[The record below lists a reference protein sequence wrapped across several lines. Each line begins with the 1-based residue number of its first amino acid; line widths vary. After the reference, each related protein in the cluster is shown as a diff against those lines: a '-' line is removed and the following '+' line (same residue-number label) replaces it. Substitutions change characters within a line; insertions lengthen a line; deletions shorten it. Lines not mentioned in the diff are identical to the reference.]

1 MDYINEIN
9 NLVAS
14 IDVKGTQEFLG
25 KEIPVVE
32 GGFGEG
38 QKVVLAKTIAEIHET
53 ELSEINRKINE
64 HIDEFETGVDLL
76 DLKGNSD
83 FEMEILHNGLY
94 TQNALNRAK
103 NIYLLSEQGYMLL
116 VGFMNTEKAKAIRK
130 QLRREYFAMRKV
142 INSEEQLKSNLLLEI
157 YNGGQGGVLASK
169 QLVELERKPLIETIE
184 KQSDAINELKPHAEY
199 AERVLEDKKTTLT
212 PTQIA
217 KDFGMAGQGLNA
229 LLHDLGVQYKQNG
242 QWLLYA
248 KYQGKGYTES
258 YQADI
263 PHAKPQTRWTQA
275 GKKFIHD
282 ILREN
287 GYKTLSETKQE
298 QQHFDFN

>member
-1 MDYINEIN
+1 MDYINEMN
-9 NLVAS
+9 KTVERVVQTVSSREVAEMMEKRHDHLLRDIEKHTAILEKVS
-14 IDVKGTQEFLG
+14 EPNFGVADLWILSSYLDAQG
-25 KEIPVVE
+25 KERKEYQVTKKGCEFIAHKTT
-32 GGFGEG
+32 GEKG
-38 QKVVLAKTIAEIHET
+38 DLFTIRYM
-53 ELSEINRKINE
+53 NK
-64 HIDEFETGVDLL
+64 FE
-76 DLKGNSD
+76 
-83 FEMEILHNGLY
+83 EMEQYI
-94 TQNALNRAK
+94 K
-103 NIYLLSEQGYMLL
+103 EQQVPQL
-116 VGFMNTEKAKAIRK
+116 TEKQMLQLQILNGDEMERIGALK
-130 QLRREYFAMRKV
+130 QYEGV
-142 INSEEQLKSNLLLEI
+142 IT
-157 YNGGQGGVLASK
+157 
-169 QLVELERKPLIETIE
+169 KPLIDTIE

-217 KDFGMAGQGLNA
+217 KDFGMAGQGLNT

-298 QQHFDFN
+298 QQCFDFN

>member
-1 MDYINEIN
+1 MDYINEMN
-9 NLVAS
+9 KTVERVVQTVSSREVAEMMEKRHDHLLRDIEKHTAILEKVS
-14 IDVKGTQEFLG
+14 EPNFGVADLWILSSYLDAQG
-25 KEIPVVE
+25 KERKEYQVTKKGCEFIAHKTT
-32 GGFGEG
+32 GEKG
-38 QKVVLAKTIAEIHET
+38 DLFTIRYM
-53 ELSEINRKINE
+53 NK
-64 HIDEFETGVDLL
+64 FE
-76 DLKGNSD
+76 
-83 FEMEILHNGLY
+83 EMEQYI
-94 TQNALNRAK
+94 K
-103 NIYLLSEQGYMLL
+103 EQQVPQL
-116 VGFMNTEKAKAIRK
+116 TEKQMLQLQILNGDEMERIGALK
-130 QLRREYFAMRKV
+130 QYEGV
-142 INSEEQLKSNLLLEI
+142 IT
-157 YNGGQGGVLASK
+157 
-169 QLVELERKPLIETIE
+169 KPLIDTIE

-282 ILREN
+282 ILRKN
-287 GYKTLSETKQE
+287 GYKTVLENQQE
-298 QQHFDFN
+298 QQRFDFN

>member
-1 MDYINEIN
+1 MDYINEMN

-14 IDVKGTQEFLG
+14 ISSREVAEMMEVQHKNLISKIEKHTEILEKVNELNFKLVDLWQLSSYKDAKGETRKEYQVTKKGCEFLAH
-25 KEIPVVE
+25 KTT
-32 GGFGEG
+32 GEKG
-38 QKVVLAKTIAEIHET
+38 DLFTIRYM
-53 ELSEINRKINE
+53 NK
-64 HIDEFETGVDLL
+64 FE
-76 DLKGNSD
+76 
-83 FEMEILHNGLY
+83 EMEQYI
-94 TQNALNRAK
+94 K
-103 NIYLLSEQGYMLL
+103 EQQVPQL
-116 VGFMNTEKAKAIRK
+116 TEKQMLQLQILNGDEMERIGALK
-130 QLRREYFAMRKV
+130 QYEGV
-142 INSEEQLKSNLLLEI
+142 IT
-157 YNGGQGGVLASK
+157 
-169 QLVELERKPLIETIE
+169 KPLIDTIE

-248 KYQGKGYTES
+248 KYQGEGYTES

-287 GYKTLSETKQE
+287 GYKTLSEAKQE
-298 QQHFDFN
+298 QQRFDFN

>member
-1 MDYINEIN
+1 MNYIDEMN

-14 IDVKGTQEFLG
+14 IDVKGTQEFMG

-53 ELSEINRKINE
+53 ELKEINRLINNNL
-64 HIDEFETGVDLL
+64 DEFDFGIDIL
-76 DLKGNSD
+76 DLK
-83 FEMEILHNGLY
+83 NGDCKAPLE
-94 TQNALNRAK
+94 NLGFSNRDISISK
-103 NIYLLSEQGYMLL
+103 NIYLLSEQGYHAL
-116 VGFMNTEKAKAIRK
+116 VSLMRTEKAKAIRK

-142 INSEEQLKSNLLLEI
+142 INSDKQLKSNLLLEI
-157 YNGGQGGVLASK
+157 YNGGQNGVLASK
-169 QLVELERKPLIETIE
+169 QLVELEKKPLIDTIE

>member
-1 MDYINEIN
+1 MDYINKMN

-14 IDVKGTQEFLG
+14 IDVKGTQEFMG

-169 QLVELERKPLIETIE
+169 QLVELERKPLIDTIE

-199 AERVLEDKKTTLT
+199 AERVLEDKKTLLT

-248 KYQGKGYTES
+248 KYQGKGYTGP
-258 YQADI
+258 YQPDI
-263 PHAKPQTRWTQA
+263 PNAKPQTRWTQA

-282 ILREN
+282 ILRKN
-287 GYKTLSETKQE
+287 GYKTILENQQE
-298 QQHFDFN
+298 QQCFDFN